1 MSSGWIPALT
11 VEGWQGQKLGREVP
25 GHWALGTLR
34 CLLSAPRPPLPKLLH
49 VTCKV
54 WGIGAS
60 PDSLMGSGEEEG
72 TKS

>member
-1 MSSGWIPALT
+1 MDSCVNSGGLAGT
-11 VEGWQGQKLGREVP
+11 KVGQGGP
-25 GHWALGTLR
+25 WALGAGHIEMLA
-34 CLLSAPRPPLPKLLH
+34 LSAPRPPLPKLLH

-54 WGIGAS
+54 WRIGAS